1 MADFYENLVLV
12 TQNEQTLSSQILE
25 NAKEICERR
34 KQYAQS
40 LSIEL
45 ENIKSEKNNILTVLN
60 DLNGKADLLPDVT
73 DISSVKGY
81 CTRVKTIMD
90 NYINNV
96 ERLCERFRN
105 QKIRIVSFGPKSQ
118 GKSLFTKLYTG
129 LDDRYVTVKDKGT
142 LADKTGALNVIHYEE
157 GLETPRI
164 TVSFKSK
171 QEILNRVNEFIA
183 LLPSSLGVEKLNSF
197 EDLETSK
204 SAILNAIE
212 NARSSIKASCKD
224 GLKGYLGTGIS
235 LEKAGNIPTDISI
248 EDLPKYNDIQ
258 YAGTRYY
265 SSVDHIDIFVGFDLF
280 EDAHSEMFRYFE
292 ISDTKGSSTDE
303 GGEVADKD
311 IFKAIDQSDAAF
323 SISRVGQSV
332 DNGSF
337 ILNQLYDHYYLKN
350 KINELHEKLFVI
362 LSLEESLR
370 SSKDVKSVIDQID
383 TESIA
388 NSVFVGSL
396 ITRPIEID
404 YDPTKDYNS
413 DELINPNHFVKAVL
427 LKMLQQ
433 IVINTKS
440 NDDNLINKSNE
451 DATEINRLLTEL
463 KLKLN
468 NIGDLP
474 IVNSDSLIKRIITTF
489 RDETDKNLIHYSNTN
504 QLTPSSRTSSGINN
518 IDSIQVET
526 ARRHGLA
533 FNSSSNNQQIT
544 QETSSS
550 NDIIDYKETQQSVLD
565 YEQTYYTVRKDDNSI
580 YYLLTG
586 DKKTIRK
593 DVQVKKELEEAIEY
607 LYQQATNNP
616 IVLPD
621 SDRIIKGSSMDLG
634 TYIECISNTFSERI
648 NTVINVD
655 YTSQKYLDITKDVE
669 DVCRI
674 LWDGFRFSSM
684 TNWGEYNNIL
694 FKEKALTNQALA
706 KCYEHYTKCIEVK
719 DTLGENIYIFTP
731 FDVLVCYFKNQHN
744 ESTKEVHEKIVDD
757 KVLKE
762 SILQCIIHENLP
774 KVVVSKIQDKKK
786 AIYKF
791 VDNLSKEMRT
801 ESFLNGILPLYKLI
815 EARSILGED
824 VEAQA
829 ESNERSAKYN
839 LAKSSVCS
847 LHPISKISIPSNN
860 GTTQD

>member
-1 MADFYENLVLV
+1 MADYYENLVLL
-12 TQNEQTLSSQILE
+12 TQNEQSLSSQISLK
-25 NAKEICERR
+25 ASQICERR

-40 LSIEL
+40 LAIEL
-45 ENIKSEKNNILTVLN
+45 ENIKSERNRIQTILN
-60 DLNGKADLLPDVT
+60 DLNANANSLSDVT

-81 CTRVKTIMD
+81 CSRIKTAID
-90 NYINNV
+90 TYVNNV
-96 ERLCERFRN
+96 EKLCERFRN
-105 QKIRIVSFGPKSQ
+105 QKIRVVSFGPKSQ

-142 LADKTGALNVIHYEE
+142 LADKTGALSVIHYEE

-171 QEILNRVNEFIA
+171 QDILNRINEFIA
-183 LLPSSLGVEKLNSF
+183 LLPSSLGIEKLNSF
-197 EDLETSK
+197 EELDTSK
-204 SAILNAIE
+204 SNILNAIE
-212 NARSSIKASCKD
+212 NTHSSIKASCKD

-265 SSVDHIDIFVGFDLF
+265 SSVDHIDIFVDFHLF
-280 EDAHSEMFRYFE
+280 EHADSEMFKYFE

-311 IFKAIDQSDAAF
+311 IFRAIDQSDAAF

-337 ILNQLYDHYYLKN
+337 ILNQLYDHYDSNN
-350 KINELHEKLFVI
+350 KIEELHDKLFVI

-370 SSKDVKSVIDQID
+370 STKDVKSVIDQID
-383 TESIA
+383 TERIA

-396 ITRPIEID
+396 IARPIKID
-404 YDPTKDYNS
+404 YDPNIDYNS
-413 DELINPNHFVKAVL
+413 DELINPSHFVKAIL
-427 LKMLQQ
+427 LKMLEQ
-433 IVINTKS
+433 IVIKTKS
-440 NDDNLINKSNE
+440 NDNKLIRKSNE
-451 DATEINRLLTEL
+451 YASEINELLTGL

-468 NIGDLP
+468 SIGDLP
-474 IVNSDSLIKRIITTF
+474 VINSDSLIRSIITTF
-489 RDETDKNLIHYSNTN
+489 RDETDKNLIHYSITK
-504 QLTPSSRTSSGINN
+504 QLVPSSRASSESSNN
-518 IDSIQVET
+518 DSNRGET
-526 ARRHGLA
+526 IRRHGLA
-533 FNSSSNNQQIT
+533 FNHSVSDQHT
-544 QETSSS
+544 PQETSNSD
-550 NDIIDYKETQQSVLD
+550 DIIDYKETQQSVID
-565 YEQTYYTVRKDDNSI
+565 YEQAYYSVRKDDNSI

-586 DKKTIRK
+586 EKKTIREE
-593 DVQVKKELEEAIEY
+593 VRVKKELEDAIEY
-607 LYQQATNNP
+607 LYQQATNTP
-616 IVLPD
+616 IVLYD
-621 SDRIIKGSSMDLG
+621 SDRVIKGSSMDLG

-648 NTVINVD
+648 NSVINVE
-655 YTSQKYLDITKDVE
+655 YTSQKYLDITKDVKE
-669 DVCRI
+669 VCKI

-684 TNWGEYNNIL
+684 TGWGEYNDIL
-694 FKEKALTNQALA
+694 FKEKALANQVLA
-706 KCYEHYTKCIEVK
+706 KCYEHYIKCIEIK

-731 FDVLVCYFKNQHN
+731 FDILVCYFKKQQK
-744 ESTKEVHEKIVDD
+744 EATKEVHEKIVDD

-801 ESFLNGILPLYKLI
+801 ESFINGILPLYKSI
-815 EARSILGED
+815 EAKSILGGD

-829 ESNERSAKYN
+829 ESNEKSVKYN
-839 LAKSSVCS
+839 SAKSSVCS
-847 LHPISKISIPSNN
+847 LNPISNISIPVDD